1 MMIQQLPSLR
11 QQIRLERPL
20 IHCITNH
27 ISINQCANG
36 LLALGAKPI
45 MAEHKDEVED
55 ITGTARALM
64 MNLGNISDTRMAA
77 MERAGKSADRYGVPT
92 ILDVVGVG
100 CSSLRLDF
108 AHKLIKDR
116 HPAILKGNES
126 EIRALCGLPH
136 HATGIDNG
144 ETGDFHDALYAAK
157 LAAQRFNAVILLS
170 GKDDIITDGRRSAAV
185 ANGVELMTYVTGTG
199 CLQGA
204 VAAAFLSV
212 TDPFTAAS
220 AGAVMLGM
228 AGEYA
233 GALFQ
238 HHGSITGFG
247 HGIID
252 GLFSIPDQRL
262 LEQAKVRWL

>member
-45 MAEHKDEVED
+45 MAEHKDEVAE

-77 MERAGKSADRYGVPT
+77 METAGKAANRCGIPA
-92 ILDVVGVG
+92 ILDIVGVG

-108 AHKLIKDR
+108 AHKLIEDC

-144 ETGDFHDALYAAK
+144 ETGDVNDAFYAAK
-157 LAAQRFNAVILLS
+157 LAAQRFDAVILLS
-170 GKDDIITDGRRSAAV
+170 GKDDIITDGRQSAAV
-185 ANGVELMTYVTGTG
+185 SNGVELMTYVTGTG

-204 VAAAFLSV
+204 VTAAFLSV
-212 TDPFTAAS
+212 TDPFTAAF
-220 AGAVMLGM
+220 AGAIVLGL

-233 GALFQ
+233 AEPFQ
-238 HHGSITGFG
+238 HNGSITGFG

-252 GLFSIPDQRL
+252 GLFSIPDQRI
-262 LEQAKVRWL
+262 LEQSKVRWL